1 MLIPRPSRQ
10 DLAAIGLLFVLWLV
24 FFWRLLTPVVADQ
37 ASLRKG
43 DFSGQFFAFGAYQYY
58 RMSQGEIPLWN
69 PYNNGGMPFLADP
82 QTAVFY
88 PPRLITIAVGSLTGG
103 WSYFLLELEMAV
115 HVLAFSLMTY
125 LLLRR
130 MTRHLPN
137 SVPGAAL
144 AAIIAGYG
152 GWTSGYPPLQLAI
165 LESAVWLPLVV
176 LGVFEATESRP
187 LRPRWLIVS
196 GLATGLSWL
205 AGHSQTSWQLS
216 LMLVAWLAW
225 RTREKRLPWHRFPYM
240 LALCALPALG
250 LAAVQLLPGVE
261 YLLHTGRAQLGY
273 DAKGNGFP
281 LRDLLQLL
289 FPKQFSLFSPLY
301 IGIASLVLVLVAVQQ
316 RAAAA
321 RFWLLAALFA
331 LTMSM
336 GRGLPLYPALYNVLP
351 GLRWFRGQE
360 RAAFLVSQ
368 SLAIV
373 AGMTL
378 AALPGAEPAAAR
390 WPGIRRTL
398 IAMLSIAVLVMALA
412 PLGWPGFETPDILSA
427 ALLTA
432 ILTAACWLCLN
443 RMFNGQGASRW
454 IWLLVLLLAFDL
466 FSAGM
471 DAAGTWEGVPAEQ
484 QQSMSPPELL
494 TPVLADQDQ
503 PFRIDGLR
511 VVYAN
516 HASQYRVA
524 DIRGASPLF
533 LTGPRLVIG
542 WEATNPLA
550 WELFAVRYVFSD
562 QEPLPVP
569 VRTLAEGHDQFGAV
583 RLHRLEDA
591 RPWAHLVQRYEVLD
605 NDKWAR
611 ELLDH
616 PDFDERQVV
625 ILDRAP
631 LPEPAAGASPGSAT
645 VTAFSPEY
653 VAVRTNAPA
662 NAILSLAQPHY
673 PGWRALI
680 DGEEGE
686 LLRAYGAL
694 SALALPAGE
703 HLVEL
708 IYDPLSWR
716 AGALVSALT
725 LLLTLIGALSLLR
738 GKSWI

>member
-1 MLIPRPSRQ
+1 MPRVSRQ
-10 DLAAIGLLFVLWLV
+10 DLAAIGLLLVLWLV
-24 FFWRLLTPVVADQ
+24 FFWRLYTPVVEDQ
-37 ASLRKG
+37 ASLRRG
-43 DFSGQFFAFGAYQYY
+43 DFSGQFFAFGAYQYH

-88 PPRLITIAVGSLTGG
+88 PPRLVTIAVGSMSGG
-103 WSYFLLELEMAV
+103 WSYFLLEVEMAF
-115 HVLAFSLMTY
+115 HILAFSLMTY

-144 AAIIAGYG
+144 AAIISGYG
-152 GWTSGYPPLQLAI
+152 GWTTGYPPLQLAI

-176 LGVFEATESRP
+176 LGVFEATETRP
-187 LRPRWLIVS
+187 LRPRWLLLS

-205 AGHSQTSWQLS
+205 AGHSQTSWQLT
-216 LMLVAWLAW
+216 LLLVAWLAW
-225 RTREKRLPWHRFPYM
+225 RTREKRLRWHRFPYM

-250 LAAVQLLPGVE
+250 LAAVQLLSGVE
-261 YLLHTGRAQLGY
+261 YLLQTGRAELGY

-281 LRDLLQLL
+281 PRDLLQFL
-289 FPKQFSLFSPLY
+289 FPAQFSLFSPLY
-301 IGIASLVLVLVAVQQ
+301 IGIASLVMVLIAVQQ
-316 RAAAA
+316 RARAS
-321 RFWLLAALFA
+321 RFWLLAALLA
-331 LTMSM
+331 LAMSM
-336 GRGLPLYPALYNVLP
+336 GSNLALFPALYNVLP

-373 AGMTL
+373 AGLTL
-378 AALPGAEPAAAR
+378 AGLPGAESLATR

-398 IAMLSIAVLVMALA
+398 IAMLSIAALVMALA

-432 ILTAACWLCLN
+432 ILTAACWLCL
-443 RMFNGQGASRW
+443 RGVFNGQGAVRW

-466 FSAGM
+466 FSANM
-471 DAAGTWEGVPAEQ
+471 DAPGTWEGVPSQQ

-494 TPVLADQDQ
+494 QPVLADQDL

-511 VVYAN
+511 VVHGN

-524 DIRGASPLF
+524 DIRGVSPLF
-533 LTGPRLVIG
+533 LTGPRLLIG

-550 WELFAVRYVFSD
+550 WELLAVRYVFSD

-569 VRTLAEGHDQFGAV
+569 FRTLADGHDQFGAV

-591 RPWAHLVQRYEVLD
+591 RPWAHLVQRFDVLD
-605 NDKWAR
+605 NDEWAR

-616 PDFDERQVV
+616 PDFDERQTI

-631 LPEPAAGASPGSAT
+631 DPEPAAAASPGFAT
-645 VTAFSPEY
+645 VTTFSPEY
-653 VAVRTNAPA
+653 VALRTSAPA

-673 PGWRALI
+673 PGWRALVN
-680 DGEEGE
+680 GEEAV

-694 SALALPAGE
+694 SAVALPAGE

-708 IYDPLSWR
+708 IYDPVTWR
-716 AGALVSALT
+716 AGALLSALT
-725 LLLTLIGALSLLR
+725 LLLTLTGALSLLR